1 MMSPQERL
9 EHLLKVLEELE
20 ALSEEMPV
28 IVEGMRDIDAL
39 KSLGISRNVVS
50 LSKGMSIFTF
60 CEWLAREWDAVLIL
74 TDWDRKGGRLARKLR
89 EALMA
94 NGAKPVETV
103 RTQLAFLAKK
113 DIKDI
118 ESLPTYVR
126 RLRTL
131 AGVR

>member
-20 ALSEEMPV
+20 TLSEEMPI

-39 KSLGISRNVVS
+39 KSLGISNNVVS
-50 LSKGMSIFTF
+50 LSKGMSIFAF
-60 CEWLAREWDAVLIL
+60 CERLAREWDAVLIL

-118 ESLPTYVR
+118 ESLPTFVR